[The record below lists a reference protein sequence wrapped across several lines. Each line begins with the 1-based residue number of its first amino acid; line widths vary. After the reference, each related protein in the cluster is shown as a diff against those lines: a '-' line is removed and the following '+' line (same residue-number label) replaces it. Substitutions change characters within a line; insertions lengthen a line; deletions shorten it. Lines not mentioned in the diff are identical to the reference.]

1 MLTSFTFENFKCY
14 RDETTLALDA
24 VGIKEHESSLIEGF
38 GGRSHLP
45 IAVLYGPNGGGKSSV
60 IQAFGCLRSFIVTP
74 WLVMRSVRV
83 RGRFRKWRPFVYD
96 DESRGA
102 PTTFRVLFEA
112 KGYQYRYV
120 LSLRGDEVAE
130 EYLHRRGVGPGAGT
144 MLFERCDGS
153 IAYGASLKREGVS
166 SRVDA
171 KMPVLT
177 FLAIN
182 YDIGS
187 IDTAF
192 DWFMGSSILDYTIPD
207 FENTFSGVEDELVKL
222 RTVRL
227 LNSMDIDVSDIR
239 YVVGDDD
246 GGIDEIYLTHT
257 SNAEVELELMEES
270 NGTKKLLSLAPR
282 VIAALDTGSL
292 VLSDELDAKLH
303 PKLLRFLI
311 RLFTNKKSNPLG
323 AQLIFT
329 SHDMSTLNSSVFRRD
344 EIWFAAKGNDG
355 SSSLYSLADI
365 ADVGGARVRTQ
376 NAYDRQYLEGRYG
389 ADPYL
394 RAMTEWSL
402 DHVQ

>member
-1 MLTSFTFENFKCY
+1 
-14 RDETTLALDA
+14 
-24 VGIKEHESSLIEGF
+24 
-38 GGRSHLP
+38 
-45 IAVLYGPNGGGKSSV
+45 
-60 IQAFGCLRSFIVTP
+60 
-74 WLVMRSVRV
+74 MRSVRV

-120 LSLRGDEVAE
+120 LSLRGDEAAE

-144 MLFERCDGS
+144 MLFERCDGG

-239 YVVGDDD
+239 YVVDDD
-246 GGIDEIYLTHT
+246 DVGIDEI
-257 SNAEVELELMEES
+257 
-270 NGTKKLLSLAPR
+270 
-282 VIAALDTGSL
+282 
-292 VLSDELDAKLH
+292 
-303 PKLLRFLI
+303 
-311 RLFTNKKSNPLG
+311 PLG

-344 EIWFAAKGNDG
+344 EIWFAAQGNDG

-376 NAYDRQYLEGRYG
+376 NAYDRS
-389 ADPYL
+389 P
-394 RAMTEWSL
+394 
-402 DHVQ
+402 